1 MIFDEYS
8 YLSPGESFPGVEIE
22 SVEGDDIITWG
33 SDRIILLNF
42 FIVPCKHC
50 KKMLEYIQE
59 QIWPDFQ
66 DAGGHFVSIGREHS
80 KAEVKKFR
88 DEGNYLVPFAA
99 DPDRSIYNQFAQKK
113 VPRNYLFDDKGK
125 LVYQTRG
132 FDLDQLSTLGKIM
145 NDLRT

>member
-8 YLSPGESFPGVEIE
+8 YLAPGDSFPGVEIE
-22 SVEGDDIITWG
+22 PLDGEEVISWG

-59 QIWPDFQ
+59 NIWADFQ
-66 DAGGHFVSIGREHS
+66 ESGGSFVSVGREHS
-80 KAEVKKFR
+80 KDEVKKFR
-88 DEGNYLVPFAA
+88 DDGNYLVPFAA
-99 DPDRSIYNQFAQKK
+99 DPDRTIYSQFAQKK
-113 VPRNYLFDDKGK
+113 VPRNYLFDTEGK

-132 FDLDQLSTLGKIM
+132 FDLDQMDTLGKILL
-145 NDLRT
+145 DLRS

>member
-8 YLSPGESFPGVEIE
+8 YLSPGDSFPGVEIE
-22 SVEGDDIITWG
+22 PVDGDDIITWG

-59 QIWPDFQ
+59 HIWPDFQ
-66 DAGGHFVSIGREHS
+66 ESGGHFVSIGREHS
-80 KAEVKKFR
+80 KNEVKEFR

-113 VPRNYLFDDKGK
+113 VPRNYLFDKEGQ

-132 FDLDQLSTLGKIM
+132 FDLDQLSTLGKVLM
-145 NDLRT
+145 DLRT

>member
-8 YLSPGESFPGVEIE
+8 FLSPGDDFPGVEIE
-22 SVEGDDIITWG
+22 PLESEEIVTWG
-33 SDRIILLNF
+33 SGRVILLNF
-42 FIVPCKHC
+42 FIANCKHC

-59 QIWPDFQ
+59 NIWPDFQ
-66 DAGGHFVSIGREHS
+66 DSDWCFVSIGREQTVE
-80 KAEVKKFR
+80 EVREFM

-113 VPRNYLFDDKGK
+113 VPRNYLFDKEGQ

-132 FDLDQLSTLGKIM
+132 FDLDQLSTLGKILE
-145 NDLRT
+145 DLKD

>member
-8 YLSPGESFPGVEIE
+8 YLSPGDSFPGVEIE

-33 SDRIILLNF
+33 SDNIILLNF

-66 DAGGHFVSIGREHS
+66 ESGGQFLSIGREHS
-80 KAEVKKFR
+80 KKEVKEFR
-88 DEGNYLVPFAA
+88 DHGNYLVPFAA
-99 DPDRSIYNQFAQKK
+99 DPDRSIYDQFAQKK
-113 VPRNYLFDDKGK
+113 VPRNYLFNQEGQ

-132 FDLDQLSTLGKIM
+132 FDLDQLSTLGKILK
-145 NDLRT
+145 DLRT

>member
-8 YLSPGESFPGVEIE
+8 YLSPGDPFPGVEIE
-22 SVEGDDIITWG
+22 PIDSDEIVTWG

-59 QIWPDFQ
+59 HIWPEFQ
-66 DAGGHFVSIGREHS
+66 NGGKMFVSIGREHS
-80 KAEVKKFR
+80 KREVKEFR
-88 DEGNYLVPFAA
+88 DKGNYSVPFAA

-113 VPRNYLFDDKGK
+113 VPRNYLFDKDGH

-132 FDLDQLSTLGKIM
+132 LDLDQLSTLGTILA
-145 NDLRT
+145 DL

>member
-8 YLSPGESFPGVEIE
+8 YLSPGDPFPGVEIE

-33 SDRIILLNF
+33 SETIILLNF

-50 KKMLEYIQE
+50 KKMLEYLQE

-66 DAGGHFVSIGREHS
+66 ESGGHFLSIGREHS
-80 KAEVKKFR
+80 KKEVKEFR
-88 DEGNYLVPFAA
+88 DEGNYLIPFAA

-132 FDLDQLSTLGKIM
+132 FDLDQLSTLGKIF

>member
-8 YLSPGESFPGVEIE
+8 YLSPGDSFPGVEIE
-22 SVEGDDIITWG
+22 PVDGDEVITWG

-59 QIWPDFQ
+59 NIWPEFQ
-66 DAGGHFVSIGREHS
+66 ESGGYFVCIGREHS
-80 KAEVKKFR
+80 KAEVREFR
-88 DEGNYLVPFAA
+88 DQGNYLVPFAA
-99 DPDRSIYNQFAQKK
+99 DPDRSIYEQFAQKK
-113 VPRNYLFDDKGK
+113 VPRNYLFDKEGQ

-132 FDLDQLSTLGKIM
+132 FDLDQLSTLGKIL
-145 NDLRT
+145 NDLRS

>member
-8 YLSPGESFPGVEIE
+8 YLSPGDSFPGVEIE

-33 SDRIILLNF
+33 SDSIILLNF
-42 FIVPCKHC
+42 FIVPCTHC

-59 QIWPDFQ
+59 HIWPDFQ
-66 DAGGHFVSIGREHS
+66 ETGEQFISVGREHS
-80 KAEVKKFR
+80 KREVKEFR
-88 DEGNYLVPFAA
+88 DQGNYLVPFAA
-99 DPDRSIYNQFAQKK
+99 DPDRTIYNQFAQKK
-113 VPRNYLFDDKGK
+113 VPRNYLFDNKGQ

-132 FDLDQLSTLGKIM
+132 FDLDQLSTLGKIL

>member
-8 YLSPGESFPGVEIE
+8 YLTAGDAFPGVEIE
-22 SVEGDDIITWG
+22 PVESSEVITWG
-33 SDRIILLNF
+33 SGRIILLNF

-59 QIWPDFQ
+59 YLWPEFQ
-66 DAGGHFVSIGREHS
+66 DSEGYLVSIGREHTQQ
-80 KAEVKKFR
+80 EVMAFR

-99 DPDRSIYNQFAQKK
+99 DPDRSIYSQFAQKK
-113 VPRNYLFDDKGK
+113 VPRNYLFDKEGQ

-132 FDLDQLSTLGKIM
+132 FDLDQLSTLGKILQ
-145 NDLRT
+145 DLQS